1 MTTNR
6 RSFIRNSVAATAGM
20 GLISSLPGAIQAA
33 TQKVAPSDQINIAL
47 IGCRSMGFGDLKNHL
62 NIPGVNCIGLCDIDQ
77 NIPNHSIGFFAQF
90 RQNLL
95 SFKTCRV
102 CFRCFGDNIVEG
114 IIQFFFFFIF
124 ILFSFF
130 L

>member
-62 NIPGVNCIGLCDIDQ
+62 NIPGVNCIGLCTSTKI
-77 NIPNHSIGFFAQF
+77 S
-90 RQNLL
+90 
-95 SFKTCRV
+95 
-102 CFRCFGDNIVEG
+102 
-114 IIQFFFFFIF
+114 
-124 ILFSFF
+124 
-130 L
+130 